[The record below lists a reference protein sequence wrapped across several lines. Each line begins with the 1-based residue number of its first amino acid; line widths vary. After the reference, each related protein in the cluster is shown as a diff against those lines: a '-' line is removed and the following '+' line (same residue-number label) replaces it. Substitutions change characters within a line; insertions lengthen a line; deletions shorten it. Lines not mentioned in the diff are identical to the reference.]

1 MPATVAAGAPGRR
14 VADAA
19 AHSTIADILAL
30 WLSDLHIDCRVVTK
44 YPVLTSLASHHYP
57 SSMQEHD
64 IHASNKQGPEVLPP
78 IATTP

>member
-1 MPATVAAGAPGRR
+1 MLRSWALCALACS
-14 VADAA
+14 AA
-19 AHSTIADILAL
+19 ALSST
-30 WLSDLHIDCRVVTK
+30 R
-44 YPVLTSLASHHYP
+44 VLTSLASHHYP